1 MSEKIS
7 DTGERRANIPKL
19 EPSPEELERLS
30 GPPLA
35 VPGQVLAKATLAS
48 SAELARMQPRAP
60 KRSLPWGGVLAAGVV
75 LFALLLPQGPGPMLL
90 AQEAPTTLDGNLKMG
105 LNMKVEGQGVLVL
118 HEYSRQGT
126 EVELMS
132 GQATFDVDPE
142 GQYTELRV
150 RYGDWVVHTQGGR
163 FTISDLPAI
172 RVESGSVVVR
182 GTEMET
188 ALGPK
193 DRWSPVPE
201 TASLDRVVQTEPLK
215 DLLPVEVKPRGPA
228 PESKGLPEST
238 GLTTPRSLPVPA
250 ELQDPAEQ
258 AAFEALLFARAERSE
273 QTGTLA
279 EAFLLQWEDSP
290 LQTEVQAIAIAAQLA
305 DPTLDPV
312 RTLSKVDAW
321 LTSNPQHPR
330 FVEMHYLRATLLRD
344 QLHDCQRA
352 VPSYRVVVQL
362 GAGTQRAQ
370 AEHYLQA
377 CLAGQ

>member
-7 DTGERRANIPKL
+7 DTGERRANIPNL

-105 LNMKVEGQGVLVL
+105 LNMKVEGQAVLVL
-118 HEYSRQGT
+118 HEYGRQGT

-132 GQATFDVDPE
+132 GQATFDVDPAGE
-142 GQYTELRV
+142 YTQLRV
-150 RYGDWVVHTQGGR
+150 SYGDWVVYTQGGR
-163 FTISDLPAI
+163 FTLSDLPALS
-172 RVESGSVVVR
+172 VESGSVVLK
-182 GTEMET
+182 GPEMET

-215 DLLPVEVKPRGPA
+215 DLLPVEVKATLRKPKTEVLPETNPAAEQPA
-228 PESKGLPEST
+228 PA
-238 GLTTPRSLPVPA
+238 VM
-250 ELQDPAEQ
+250 QDPAEQ
-258 AAFEALLFARAERSE
+258 AAFEALLLARAERSE

-279 EAFLLQWEDSP
+279 EQFLVEWTDSALQA
-290 LQTEVQAIAIAAQLA
+290 EVQAIAIAAQLA

>member
-1 MSEKIS
+1 MIS
-7 DTGERRANIPKL
+7 KL
-19 EPSPEELERLS
+19 DPTPEELERLS

-48 SAELARMQPRAP
+48 SAELARMQPRVA
-60 KRSLPWGGVLAAGVV
+60 KRSMPWGALLAAGVV

-90 AQEAPTTLDGNLKMG
+90 QHEAPTTLDGNLKMG

-132 GQATFDVDPE
+132 GQATFDVDPQ
-142 GQYTELRV
+142 GQYTELHV
-150 RYGDWVVHTQGGR
+150 VYGDWVVYTQGAR
-163 FTISDLPAI
+163 FTLSDLPTLS
-172 RVESGSVVVR
+172 VESGSVVVK
-182 GTEMET
+182 GPELEM
-188 ALGPK
+188 ALGPR

-215 DLLPVEVKPRGPA
+215 DLLPVEVKPRPRQPA
-228 PESKGLPEST
+228 QPPPARDPLPA
-238 GLTTPRSLPVPA
+238 PA

-258 AAFEALLFARAERSE
+258 AAFEALLVARAEHSE

-279 EAFLLQWEDSP
+279 EQFLLEWDDSP
-290 LQTEVQAIAIAAQLA
+290 LHAEVQAIAIAAQLS

-312 RTLSKVDAW
+312 RTLNKVDAW
-321 LTSNPQHPR
+321 LASNPQHPR

-352 VPSYRVVVQL
+352 EPSYRVVVQL
-362 GAGTQRAQ
+362 GAGTRRAQ

>member
-7 DTGERRANIPKL
+7 DTGERRANIPNL

-105 LNMKVEGQGVLVL
+105 LNMKVEGQAVLVL

-132 GQATFDVDPE
+132 GQATFDVDPAGE
-142 GQYTELRV
+142 YTQLRV
-150 RYGDWVVHTQGGR
+150 SYGDWVVYTQGGR
-163 FTISDLPAI
+163 FTLSDLPALS
-172 RVESGSVVVR
+172 VESGSAVLK
-182 GTEMET
+182 GPEMET

-215 DLLPVEVKPRGPA
+215 DLLPVEVKATLRKPKTEVLPETNPAAEQPA
-228 PESKGLPEST
+228 PA
-238 GLTTPRSLPVPA
+238 VM
-250 ELQDPAEQ
+250 QDPAEQ
-258 AAFEALLFARAERSE
+258 AAFEALLLARAERSE

-279 EAFLLQWEDSP
+279 EQFLVEWTDSALQA
-290 LQTEVQAIAIAAQLA
+290 EVQAIAIAAQLA

>member
-7 DTGERRANIPKL
+7 DTGERRANIPNL

-105 LNMKVEGQGVLVL
+105 LNMKVEGQAVLVL

-132 GQATFDVDPE
+132 GQATFDVDPAGE
-142 GQYTELRV
+142 YTQLRV
-150 RYGDWVVHTQGGR
+150 SYGDWVVYTQGGR
-163 FTISDLPAI
+163 FTLSDLPALS
-172 RVESGSVVVR
+172 VESGSVVLK
-182 GTEMET
+182 GPEMET

-215 DLLPVEVKPRGPA
+215 DLLPVEVKATLRKPKTEVLPETNPAAEQPA
-228 PESKGLPEST
+228 PA
-238 GLTTPRSLPVPA
+238 VM
-250 ELQDPAEQ
+250 QDPAEQ
-258 AAFEALLFARAERSE
+258 AAFEALLLARAERSE

-279 EAFLLQWEDSP
+279 EQFLVEWTDSALQA
-290 LQTEVQAIAIAAQLA
+290 EVQAIAIAAQLA